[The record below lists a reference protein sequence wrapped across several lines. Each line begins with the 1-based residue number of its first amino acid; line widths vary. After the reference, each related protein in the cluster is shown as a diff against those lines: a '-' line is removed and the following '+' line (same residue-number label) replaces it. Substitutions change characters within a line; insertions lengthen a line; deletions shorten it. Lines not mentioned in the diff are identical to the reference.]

1 MSNESA
7 TPTAAHNGSP
17 TDGRLMGILAIA
29 MAPAALLVSP
39 TYFSLGGFFLGLLGL
54 TVAAPQQRFLSIIG
68 IVLAGA
74 AGAVGYLYNTPI
86 V

>member
-1 MSNESA
+1 MSNDSA

-17 TDGRLMGILAIA
+17 TDGRLMGILTIA
-29 MAPAALLVSP
+29 MAPGALLLSP
-39 TYFSLGGFFLGLLGL
+39 TWFSLGGFFLGLMGL

-74 AGAVGYLYNTPI
+74 AGALGYYFNTPI